1 MKSNLDVHLSKPG
14 QLHFVQVHF
23 TTDEVRPSSVKIFFS
38 GTWRSSSVHNK
49 DTVRDRTWTTR
60 EVVWS
65 IHLTY
70 CTSGETSLVHECLF
84 VKKKNPTARLP
95 HNRTCGVVSLVHK
108 LIKCFSVDR
117 QINLQCL
124 EEDLLSY
131 LLTDEQN
138 EFSLCPAEDP
148 RNLFP
153 VRIRSVSVVYMYPH
167 MYPRRSTR
175 LDTYSDYSMFGG
187 GQNLPRV
194 EWVTRRWI
202 TYII

>member
-49 DTVRDRTWTTR
+49 DTVRDRTRTTR

-84 VKKKNPTARLP
+84 VKNKKSYRTFTAQP
-95 HNRTCGVVSLVHK
+95 HVWCGILSP
-108 LIKCFSVDR
+108 
-117 QINLQCL
+117 QINKMFLRG
-124 EEDLLSY
+124 S
-131 LLTDEQN
+131 
-138 EFSLCPAEDP
+138 
-148 RNLFP
+148 
-153 VRIRSVSVVYMYPH
+153 
-167 MYPRRSTR
+167 
-175 LDTYSDYSMFGG
+175 SDQFAMFGG
-187 GQNLPRV
+187 RSTVLPSSRTNKRSSHCV
-194 EWVTRRWI
+194 LQKTRETCFPFEFVVFLWCTCILTCILGDPRG
-202 TYII
+202 